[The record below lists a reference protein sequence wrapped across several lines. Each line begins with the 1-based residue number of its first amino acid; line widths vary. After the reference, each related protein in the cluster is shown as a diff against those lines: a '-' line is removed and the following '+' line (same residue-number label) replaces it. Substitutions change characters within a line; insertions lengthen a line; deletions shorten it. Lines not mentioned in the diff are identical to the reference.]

1 MPDIQL
7 QLDPASAL
15 LSLIALVI
23 SVLAYR
29 RAKKDPLRD
38 LRREK
43 REEVRAALRPG
54 ADAAQALLTKKD
66 VALPVAESI
75 VEAFAT
81 AESVLKTNANR
92 LPEATSLRLME
103 QQLRMARLRLRTL
116 ESMTRALDTYRTTKK
131 DLDKQRDE
139 ALAAKDLDR
148 AAVIRESID
157 GTEQRISA
165 QLRSVEEYQ
174 AQFKRFIRD
183 FRGGARE
190 YLHDLDSKERSGK
203 LD

>member
-7 QLDPASAL
+7 QLDPASAVI
-15 LSLIALVI
+15 SLVALVI

-54 ADAAQALLTKKD
+54 VDAAQALLAKKD
-66 VALPVAESI
+66 VALPMAESI

-92 LPEATSLRLME
+92 LPEARSLTIME
-103 QQLRMARLRLRTL
+103 QQLRMARLRLRAFENMTKAL
-116 ESMTRALDTYRTTKK
+116 ETYRTTKK

-139 ALAAKDLDR
+139 ALAVKDLDR
-148 AAVIRESID
+148 AAIIRESID
-157 GTEQRISA
+157 ATEQRIAA
-165 QLRSVEEYQ
+165 QSRNVEDSQ
-174 AQFKRFIRD
+174 AQFKKFIRD
-183 FRGGARE
+183 FRGGAHE
-190 YLHDLDSKERSGK
+190 YLHDLDSRERAGK